1 MEPHRVVEG
10 GHGHAGLDPGD
21 AVLPEDRLEERV
33 VRGVGERRQVQRGV
47 VRQGREGL
55 HPHHVAVLGL
65 GGRLHID
72 GRGDVADV
80 ERPGPGPLLGHGVVD
95 AAQHVRRRGQVLR
108 PGHSVRHGHLV
119 VQRAAGGLLEGAGQ
133 GEDGLLVL
141 GGQHPADGEGAA
153 VPQRLDGERDGL
165 QRVPGADEVAV
176 ERVGGTGGR
185 HRAGGG
191 RQRLGE
197 HLAAEHP
204 AVRLPGG
211 RAREADLTRHRV
223 RRGRRQ
229 LQDPPQRF
237 GGVLRG
243 RGRADRCVTGAGTG
257 MALRHERLSFDMD
270 GPHDGGAARDATDL
284 GQCLHDRAPRRRPR
298 PPLRRRPRCAGPRA
312 AGQPRPAR
320 RRHGHAFARRA

>member
-1 MEPHRVVEG
+1 M
-10 GHGHAGLDPGD
+10 
-21 AVLPEDRLEERV
+21 LPQDRLEKRV
-33 VRGVGERRQVQRGV
+33 VRGVGERRPVQRGV
-47 VRQGREGL
+47 VGQRRERL

-65 GGRLHID
+65 RGRVHVE
-72 GRGDVADV
+72 GRGDVTDV
-80 ERPGPGPLLGHGVVD
+80 ERPGPRPLLGHGVVD
-95 AAQHVRRRGQVLR
+95 AAQHVRRRGQVLG
-108 PGHSVRHGHLV
+108 PGHSLRHGHLV

-176 ERVGGTGGR
+176 ERVGGAGGR

-204 AVRLPGG
+204 AVRLAGG

-229 LQDPPQRF
+229 LQDPAQHV

-243 RGRADRCVTGAGTG
+243 RGRAGRCATGAGTG
-257 MALRHERLSFDMD
+257 MALRHERLLRR
-270 GPHDGGAARDATDL
+270 GWT
-284 GQCLHDRAPRRRPR
+284 PRRRG
-298 PPLRRRPRCAGPRA
+298 GPGRDGPGTMLA
-312 AGQPRPAR
+312 
-320 RRHGHAFARRA
+320 